1 MDFELEACTPT
12 SRRSRPLAWLA
23 LASGLGLALFLFGS
37 PGTASS
43 PNTSQQTTSA
53 LQSASEMDHLTTS
66 SILPASRATMID
78 LPNGHAQSLPLPQS
92 ERHLLILLLLI
103 CFAAMAAGVFGLWK
117 RSWNEIIQRQNS
129 IDHL

>member
-43 PNTSQQTTSA
+43 PNTPQQTTSA
-53 LQSASEMDHLTTS
+53 VQSASRMDQVTTS
-66 SILPASRATMID
+66 SILPASPARVID
-78 LPNGHAQSLPLPQS
+78 LQSGHGQSLPLPQS
-92 ERHLLILLLLI
+92 ERHLLIVLLLI

-117 RSWNEIIQRQNS
+117 RSWQEITQRKNS